1 MDAFT
6 NIVLNKSLTKME
18 VQAQLATKVQ
28 SLVRTSAV
36 ISLFFL
42 ICPSRPD
49 TWSQLVWICLFPF
62 PQIIRLMF
70 PPSRVPCKCCIA
82 SGTQIGSH

>member
-6 NIVLNKSLTKME
+6 NIVLDKSLTKVE

-36 ISLFFL
+36 ISLFSNMTIQARYVESVGL
-42 ICPSRPD
+42 DLSVSIPPNHSSHVSSVLRP
-49 TWSQLVWICLFPF
+49 L
-62 PQIIRLMF
+62 
-70 PPSRVPCKCCIA
+70 
-82 SGTQIGSH
+82 